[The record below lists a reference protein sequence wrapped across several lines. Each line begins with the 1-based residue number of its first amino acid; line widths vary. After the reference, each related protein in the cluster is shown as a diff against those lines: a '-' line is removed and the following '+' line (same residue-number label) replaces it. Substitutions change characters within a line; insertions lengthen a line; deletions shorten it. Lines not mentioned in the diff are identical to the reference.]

1 MSALTFKLRTA
12 PAGRLDLSALVPSR
26 IASLSNMGI
35 ELLVVGSDGARVGDV
50 FALSGEVGDTITFT
64 GGSDRLDSIGA
75 GLDAGTIV
83 VDGDCGSCA
92 GLGMSG
98 GRLDIRGNAGAWLGS
113 GMSGGLIT
121 VKGSAGD
128 FAGGA
133 RSGDKQGM
141 AGGTIV
147 VEGNVGERAGDRMRR
162 GTIIARGTI
171 GPAAGSRMMGGTLW
185 TEQGF
190 GAGPG
195 LLLRR
200 GTLIGPKVERML
212 ATFADCGLHD
222 LTILRIMNKHF
233 ADALG
238 PLAPKPF
245 PAKVRRYAGDLA
257 SIGKGEIL
265 LTA

>member
-1 MSALTFKLRTA
+1 MSGLTLKLRSA
-12 PAGRLDLSALVPSR
+12 PTERLDLSALVPSR
-26 IASLSNMGI
+26 ISALSNKGI
-35 ELLVVGSDGARVGDV
+35 ELLIVGADGARVGDV
-50 FALSGEVGDTITFT
+50 FDVSGEAGDTIHFS
-64 GGSDRLDSIGA
+64 GGSDRFDSIGA
-75 GLDAGTIV
+75 GLDAGAIII
-83 VDGDCGSCA
+83 DGDCGSYG

-98 GRLDIRGNAGAWLGS
+98 GRLDVRGNAGAWLGS

-128 FAGGA
+128 FAGAA

-162 GTIIARGTI
+162 GTIITRGTF
-171 GPAAGSRMMGGTLW
+171 GHAAASRMMGGTLW

-190 GAGPG
+190 GANPG
-195 LLLRR
+195 QLLRR
-200 GTLIGPKVERML
+200 GTLIAPKVERML

-222 LTILRIMNKHF
+222 LNILRIMNKHF
-233 ADALG
+233 AETLG
-238 PLAPKPF
+238 ALAPKPL
-245 PAKVRRYAGDLA
+245 PLKVRRYAGDLA